1 MKILITGGCGFIGS
15 NLSIFLKKKRLNI
28 FSLDNLYRKGSE
40 LNEKRLKEN
49 KIKNFRIDIC
59 NKSQINKLPK
69 FDLVIDCCAE
79 PSVSASIDELD
90 RVINTNL
97 FGTFNILKKCNT
109 DKTKIIFL
117 SSSRVYSLD
126 SLKRLI
132 PKNILNQPINIKKKI
147 DMSFSISGAKSMYGF
162 SKFASE
168 ELIKE
173 FSYIYGLDYIIN
185 RCGVIA
191 GPWQFGKVD
200 QGFFSLWIWSH
211 INKKNLNYIG
221 FGGQG
226 HQIRDVLHID
236 DLCELILKQI
246 RNIKKI
252 KNKSFS
258 IGGGLSNSISLKK
271 LTKISEN
278 ITKNKI
284 KINPIK
290 KTSAYDIPYFVSS
303 NKYVSSTYGWK
314 PKNSLIRIA
323 SDIYKWQL
331 TNYKSLKHILN
342 Q

>member
-15 NLSIFLKKKRLNI
+15 NLSIFLKKKKFNI
-28 FSLDNLYRKGSE
+28 FSLDNLFRKGSE
-40 LNEKRLKEN
+40 LNEKRLHEN
-49 KIKNFRIDIC
+49 KIKNFKIDIY
-59 NKSQINKLPK
+59 NKNQINRLPK
-69 FDLVIDCCAE
+69 FDLIIDCCAE
-79 PSVSASIDELD
+79 PSVNASINELD

-97 FGTFNILKKCNT
+97 IGTFNILKKCTT

-126 SLKRLI
+126 NLKKLV
-132 PKNILNQPINIKKKI
+132 PKKILNQPINIKKKI
-147 DMSFSISGAKSMYGF
+147 DMSFSTFGAKSMYGF
-162 SKFASE
+162 SKYASE

-173 FSYIYGLDYIIN
+173 FSFIYGLDYIIN
-185 RCGVIA
+185 RCGVVA

-200 QGFFSLWIWSH
+200 QGFFSLWMWNH
-211 INKKNLNYIG
+211 INKRNLNYIG

-236 DLCELILKQI
+236 DLCELIFKQI
-246 RNIKKI
+246 RNIRKI

-258 IGGGLSNSISLKK
+258 VGGGLINSISLKK
-271 LTKISEN
+271 LTKICEN

-284 KINPIK
+284 KINSIN

-303 NKYVSSTYGWK
+303 NRNVSNTYSWK

-323 SDIYKWQL
+323 DDIYKWQI
-331 TNYKSLKHILN
+331 TNHKSLKHILN
-342 Q
+342 K

>member
-1 MKILITGGCGFIGS
+1 M
-15 NLSIFLKKKRLNI
+15 
-28 FSLDNLYRKGSE
+28 
-40 LNEKRLKEN
+40 
-49 KIKNFRIDIC
+49 
-59 NKSQINKLPK
+59 PK
-69 FDLVIDCCAE
+69 FDLIIDCCAE
-79 PSVSASIDELD
+79 PSVSASNKELD

-97 FGTFNILKKCNT
+97 FGTFNILKKCST

-126 SLKRLI
+126 NLKRLV
-132 PKNILNQPINIKKKI
+132 PKNILNKPINIKKKI
-147 DMSFSISGAKSMYGF
+147 DMSFPISGAKSIYGF

-200 QGFFSLWIWSH
+200 QGFFSLWMWNH
-211 INKKNLNYIG
+211 INKKSLNYIG

-246 RNIKKI
+246 KNIKKI

-258 IGGGLSNSISLKK
+258 IGGGLTNSISLKK
-271 LTKISEN
+271 LTKICEN

-284 KINPIK
+284 KINSIK

-303 NKYVSSTYGWK
+303 NRHVSSTYGWK

-323 SDIYKWQL
+323 DDIYKWQL
-331 TNYKSLKHILN
+331 TNYKSLKYILN

>member
-15 NLSIFLKKKRLNI
+15 NLSIFLKKKKFNI
-28 FSLDNLYRKGSE
+28 FSLDNLFRKGSE
-40 LNEKRLKEN
+40 LNEKRLHEN
-49 KIKNFRIDIC
+49 KIKNFKIDIC
-59 NKSQINKLPK
+59 NKNQINKLPK
-69 FDLVIDCCAE
+69 FDLIIDCCAE
-79 PSVSASIDELD
+79 PSVSASINELD

-97 FGTFNILKKCNT
+97 IGTFNILKKCTT

-126 SLKRLI
+126 NLKKLV
-132 PKNILNQPINIKKKI
+132 PKKILNQPINIKKKI
-147 DMSFSISGAKSMYGF
+147 DMSFSTFGAKSMYGF
-162 SKFASE
+162 SKYASE

-173 FSYIYGLDYIIN
+173 FSFIYGLDYIIN
-185 RCGVIA
+185 RCGVVA

-200 QGFFSLWIWSH
+200 QGFFSLWMWNH

-236 DLCELILKQI
+236 DLCELIFKQI

-258 IGGGLSNSISLKK
+258 VGGGLINSISLKK
-271 LTKISEN
+271 LTNICEN

-284 KINPIK
+284 KINSIN
-290 KTSAYDIPYFVSS
+290 KTSDYDIPYFVSS
-303 NKYVSSTYGWK
+303 NRNVSNTYGWK

-323 SDIYKWQL
+323 DDIYKWQI
-331 TNYKSLKHILN
+331 TNHKSLKHI
-342 Q
+342 